1 MLNTPVDIEFIYEL
15 SYSMLAH
22 PVNCFT
28 FAINVNHGNMNTRKR
43 YQINSLFYVLLC
55 LFVLLPTGQAATIHL
70 AKGNWAETAYKQL
83 NALISNYGRDS
94 KNYDATNKPYAVFD
108 FDNTTAINDVEET
121 FQIYQIEHL
130 YYKIGP
136 KEMMNVLTGNIP
148 DLDKPLKDTNRMSGE
163 KSITVRM
170 LATDIFDDYTFL
182 YNHYSGM
189 KGRMNL
195 TEIQK
200 TPQYQDFSCKM
211 RYLYTVLTDTFGAD
225 VSYTWILFF
234 FKGMTPDQ
242 IRTLAKKSVDY
253 WMTTPFEKRIWESPA
268 MGQAGKV
275 TTTFKT
281 GFTITDE
288 MKDLYH
294 CLIANGF
301 DVYICSASLKEIV
314 EAVATN
320 PKYGLNLSRDHVIGM
335 MLKKDD
341 KGRFINEYDT
351 AYPLTFAEGK
361 VTAIKNMIAKNHHG
375 QGPVLVGGD
384 SDGDYNMLT
393 EFSDMQ
399 CGLIINRL
407 SKEHIRELCKQAV
420 YTKGCKFVLQGR
432 DENKGIFR
440 ASEASVTLGKTEQEK
455 IAK

>member
-1 MLNTPVDIEFIYEL
+1 
-15 SYSMLAH
+15 
-22 PVNCFT
+22 
-28 FAINVNHGNMNTRKR
+28 MNALGKYRMN
-43 YQINSLFYVLLC
+43 YLLYVLFC
-55 LFVLLPTGQAATIHL
+55 LFVLLPTGQAATTHL
-70 AKGNWAETAYKQL
+70 MRGNWAETAYKQL
-83 NALISNYGRDS
+83 NTLMDTYGRDS
-94 KNYDATNKPYAVFD
+94 KNYDAANKPYAVFD
-108 FDNTTAINDVEET
+108 FDNTTAINDIEET

-130 YYKIGP
+130 CYKIEP
-136 KEMMNVLTGNIP
+136 KDMMNVLTGNVP
-148 DLDKPLKDTNRMSGE
+148 DLDKQLKDAGMSSEG
-163 KSITVRM
+163 KPLTVRM
-170 LATDIFDDYTFL
+170 LATDITNDYTFL

-195 TEIQK
+195 SEIQE

-225 VSYTWILFF
+225 VSYAWILFF
-234 FKGMTPDQ
+234 FKDMTADQ

-253 WMTTPFEKRIWESPA
+253 WMTTPFEKKTWESPE
-268 MGQAGKV
+268 MGQSGKI
-275 TTTFKT
+275 TTSFKT
-281 GFTITDE
+281 GFAITNE

-294 CLIANGF
+294 CLMANGF

-314 EAVATN
+314 EAVATD
-320 PKYGLNLSRDHVIGM
+320 PKYGLNLDRDHVIGM

-351 AYPLTFAEGK
+351 TYPMTFAKGK
-361 VTAIKNMIAKNHHG
+361 VTAIKDIIAKKHHER
-375 QGPVLVGGD
+375 GPLLVGGD

-393 EFSDMQ
+393 EFPDMQ

-420 YTKGCKFVLQGR
+420 YVKGCKFVLQGR
-432 DENKGIFR
+432 DDNKGVFR
-440 ASEASVTLGKTEQEK
+440 ASEASIALGKNEQEV